1 MTTPLSIVLIN
12 LKPPYELKAST
23 LRLASPGRTSTI
35 QQILV
40 AEEKLLTHDLLEIE
54 NSSSEQEPSRLPCT
68 AETFREIFDK
78 SHTVILPDSMF
89 MENSRIFNNTLA
101 FINHGMKALQTFY
114 ENGGT
119 VLVQCVEGALSSTC
133 AAQINS
139 LFGTDWKVTV
149 LADAIT
155 LGPTTAA
162 KRLFESP
169 YLPERIVIK
178 HSAFFLSC
186 PADEGLYQ
194 VVLPTREEFEKSF
207 KEQDKVFERLG
218 IEMDKSMDCFD
229 VEKSWNDYLEKY
241 SNRYGIA
248 MHAHEKG
255 GHVVWY
261 GDRSQTNRKM
271 SFVFCKLLHIGDRG
285 FETEEIDKEKED
297 KKFVL
302 SLGAP
307 LVVILVV
314 VLAILAKLALR

>member
-1 MTTPLSIVLIN
+1 
-12 LKPPYELKAST
+12 
-23 LRLASPGRTSTI
+23 
-35 QQILV
+35 
-40 AEEKLLTHDLLEIE
+40 
-54 NSSSEQEPSRLPCT
+54 
-68 AETFREIFDK
+68 
-78 SHTVILPDSMF
+78 
-89 MENSRIFNNTLA
+89 
-101 FINHGMKALQTFY
+101 MKALQTFY

-285 FETEEIDKEKED
+285 FETKEIDKEKED